1 MKRAIS
7 FICVIILCCIVFHSC
22 ATVLPASD
30 ECVYIGNVYYPSY
43 DAYYHHHHYHKPKP
57 KPKHHYHKHHKHDK
71 HYNNPPK
78 PHNTQPKSHNS
89 RSNSRPSRSNNGH
102 RR

>member
-1 MKRAIS
+1 MRRAIS
-7 FICVIILCCIVFHSC
+7 FICVVILCCIALNSC
-22 ATVLPASD
+22 ATVLPARD

-43 DAYYHHHHYHKPKP
+43 NDYYRHHHHHHKP
-57 KPKHHYHKHHKHDK
+57 KPKHHYHNHHKHDK

-78 PHNTQPKSHNS
+78 SHNTRPKSHDS